1 MSERKRIF
9 VGLKGKTGRFYDP
22 VTKFR
27 IKLDE
32 VKELQYP
39 LGELTRQWLNAG
51 GLIIAPLSTL
61 PPQEPPG
68 VISEKDSQQELLS
81 VPEIEQAIKPPD
93 HDKFDYM
100 DVRSLRA
107 LAKKQGVKLS
117 RTDTAQRIREK
128 LRTA

>member
-9 VGLKGKTGRFYDP
+9 VGLKGKAGRFYDP

-51 GLIIAPLSTL
+51 GLTIAPLSTL

-68 VISEKDSQQELLS
+68 VISQSDTQPELLNI
-81 VPEIEQAIKPPD
+81 PEIEQTIKPAE
-93 HDKFDYM
+93 HDELDYLP
-100 DVRSLRA
+100 VQKLRG
-107 LAKKQGVKLS
+107 LAKSKGIKLS
-117 RTDTAQRIREK
+117 RSDTAQTIRLK

>member
-1 MSERKRIF
+1 MTQRIR
-9 VGLKGKTGRFYDP
+9 VQLKDTTGSFYDSQ
-22 VTKFR
+22 TGFR
-27 IKLDE
+27 IKRDE
-32 VKELQYP
+32 VRELKYP
-39 LGELTRQWLNAG
+39 LGHLTRQWLNAG

-93 HDKFDYM
+93 HNKFDYM